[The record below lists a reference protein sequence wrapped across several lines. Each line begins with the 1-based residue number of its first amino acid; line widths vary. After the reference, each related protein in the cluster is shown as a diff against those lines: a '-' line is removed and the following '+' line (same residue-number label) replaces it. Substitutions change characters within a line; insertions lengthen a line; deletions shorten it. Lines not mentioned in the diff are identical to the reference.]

1 MKVVIEVNLF
11 LLFSIFVMAWI
22 VGGTSLR
29 LFRWAKA
36 EGWRGIESPVLTII
50 CFLMLPFGFY
60 LFNVSVN
67 QQEDEPDAWLI
78 PFFFTL
84 PLLVSYP
91 LAIFRLLRKRTLDY
105 ALKGQVQWTS
115 EDILEFLQHRQRGL
129 TLAATSAAFGL
140 CPSVVAFVVLL
151 FVRPLP
157 LVSVGLLFSF
167 SAMQL
172 FLLRSVKHTY
182 SPPNESAAVLKER
195 ILIGVIGSVLF
206 IFVMLIGMGGGL

>member
-115 EDILEFLQHRQRGL
+115 EDILGFLQHRQRGL

-140 CPSVVAFVVLL
+140 CPSVV
-151 FVRPLP
+151 
-157 LVSVGLLFSF
+157 
-167 SAMQL
+167 
-172 FLLRSVKHTY
+172 
-182 SPPNESAAVLKER
+182 
-195 ILIGVIGSVLF
+195 
-206 IFVMLIGMGGGL
+206 